1 MRIVRWI
8 WIGFVTWCTWCTL
21 CPCKARAQ
29 AVADLP
35 RNGSGPTLCDPGID
49 NKSRGRGFEV
59 SYNYFAGGPI
69 NGSSELGGVLPQEL
83 DYFQRL
89 NVKLKIPLLN
99 KPGFKLL
106 LGYDYQPEI
115 YAFGN
120 SQLLSK
126 ESSYF
131 STIDTRKLNSNGFG
145 VYFLKP
151 IDDRTYVGGRLKMRL
166 NGDYTNWVDFDQ
178 RYAAYNATF
187 LYGVKKSDDF
197 EWGVGAAFSHNFRRT
212 LALPFIMYNRNFSDK
227 WGIEAV
233 FPAQIKG
240 RYNVDKSTILLFG
253 YEFNSNSYSVDMPGR
268 TLEEGTS
275 IYHFNHSEIQTG
287 ISLERRVVPWVW
299 LNAKVGYQWNFNTR
313 LEATQSGQTSYELRP
328 GNAPYLKLG
337 FFLSPPAQLK

>member
-1 MRIVRWI
+1 M
-8 WIGFVTWCTWCTL
+8 TWGAWCIL
-21 CPCKARAQ
+21 CPCKVRAQ

-35 RNGSGPTLCDPGID
+35 RNGSSPTLCDPGVD
-49 NKSRGRGFEV
+49 NKSRGRGFEI
-59 SYNYFAGGPI
+59 SYHYFGGGPV
-69 NGSSELGGVLPQEL
+69 NGSSDLGGVLPREL
-83 DYFQRL
+83 DYVQRL

-106 LGYDYQPEI
+106 LGYDYQPET

-131 STIDTRKLNSNGFG
+131 STIDTRTLNSNGFG

-166 NGDYTNWVDFDQ
+166 NGDYTGWVNFDQ

-197 EWGVGAAFSHNFRRT
+197 EWGIGAALSHNFRRT

-227 WGIEAV
+227 WGLEAV
-233 FPAQIKG
+233 FPAQIQG
-240 RYNVDKSTILLFG
+240 RYNLDRSTILLFG

-268 TLEEGTS
+268 TPEEVSS

-287 ISLERRVVPWVW
+287 ISLERRVAPWIW

-313 LEATQSGQTSYELRP
+313 LEATQSGQTSFELRP

-337 FFLSPPAQLK
+337 FFLSPPVHLK

>member
-1 MRIVRWI
+1 MNIYRWLMI
-8 WIGFVTWCTWCTL
+8 CFTTWCTVW
-21 CPCKARAQ
+21 CPCKLRAQ

-35 RNGSGPTLCDPGID
+35 RNGEGPTFCDPGID
-49 NKSRGRGFEV
+49 HKSRSRGLEV
-59 SYNYFAGGPI
+59 SYDYFAGGPI
-69 NGSSELGGVLPQEL
+69 GGSPGGVVPQEL
-83 DYFQRL
+83 DRFQRL
-89 NVKLKIPLLN
+89 NVKVKIPLLN

-106 LGYDYQPEI
+106 LGYDHQPET

-126 ESSYF
+126 QSSLF
-131 STIDTRKLNSNGFG
+131 SNIDTRTLNSNGFG
-145 VYFLKP
+145 IYFLKP

-166 NGDYTNWVDFDQ
+166 NGDYTGWVNFDQ

-187 LYGVKKSDDF
+187 LYGVKKSNDF

-227 WGIEAV
+227 WGLEAV
-233 FPAQIKG
+233 FPAQIQG
-240 RYNVDKSTILLFG
+240 RYNVDNKTILLFG
-253 YEFNSNSYSVDMPGR
+253 YEFNSNSYSVDMPGE
-268 TLEEGTS
+268 TLEEPYS
-275 IYHFNHSEIQTG
+275 VYHFNHSEVQTG

-313 LEATQSGQTSYELRP
+313 LEATQPEQTSYELRP

-337 FFLSPPAQLK
+337 FFLSPPSHLK